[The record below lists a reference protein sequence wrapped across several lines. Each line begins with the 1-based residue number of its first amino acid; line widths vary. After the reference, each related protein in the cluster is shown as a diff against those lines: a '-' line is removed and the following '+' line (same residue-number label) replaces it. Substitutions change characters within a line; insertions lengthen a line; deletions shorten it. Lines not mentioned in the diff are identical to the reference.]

1 MPAAVAKGAIM
12 FCRACGAE
20 LAEDS
25 VYCAMCGT
33 KCADP
38 RPAESTQPVHDAPM
52 PSEPQPPYNAQA
64 PRPGQPQPPQSD
76 QPQDSR
82 KGPNVVAIVGF
93 VFAVI
98 GLILFWVP
106 ILGWAIWFVGAILSL
121 IGITKRPRALAI
133 AGTII
138 SFIDVILLL
147 VFILGGCAAI
157 GTGGCTMAG
166 LNAGTQPYVSTRAS
180 NSSSMTGDEVITL
193 TAYTIGGERLSG
205 TVRRDANDYVLP
217 YSSTREYTR
226 SELQA
231 MGLTPAE
238 LCIAWNEPFAR
249 EGYHFKNEDLQDY
262 FEGTSWYR
270 DRNAQ
275 VNLTGAAAANNELL
289 RELADTTGDGS
300 KWKDLAAGN

>member
-1 MPAAVAKGAIM
+1 
-12 FCRACGAE
+12 
-20 LAEDS
+20 
-25 VYCAMCGT
+25 
-33 KCADP
+33 
-38 RPAESTQPVHDAPM
+38 M

-64 PRPGQPQPPQSD
+64 PRPGQPRPPQSD

-157 GTGGCTMAG
+157 GIGGCTMAG

-193 TAYTIGGERLSG
+193 TAYTIGGERLSYRAPG
-205 TVRRDANDYVLP
+205 CERLRAARSRYGE
-217 YSSTREYTR
+217 STR
-226 SELQA
+226 A
-231 MGLTPAE
+231 TPAE